1 MTNRSSDRPPKK
13 PTGMDDETFARLKAE
28 AIAPYRGLR
37 RFIYYSF
44 AASSAVGGFIF
55 LTQLLA
61 GRDVAESLPNL
72 GIQIGV
78 VALMV
83 WLIRLENKAEKKQNR
98 DL

>member
-1 MTNRSSDRPPKK
+1 MTNSRDRPPTK
-13 PTGMDDETFARLKAE
+13 PQGMDDETFARLKAE

-44 AASSAVGGFIF
+44 AASGAVGGFIF

-61 GRDVAESLPNL
+61 GQNVTEVLPNL

-83 WLIRLENKAEKKQNR
+83 WLLRLENKAERKNK
-98 DL
+98 